1 MQSFF
6 AMLEMAS
13 VSFNR
18 IRLNYFIYK
27 KNRRAIWLSR
37 LLKNPLLLFGTT
49 LIGVNGAMQFGSECA
64 RRFYISIGLSPDFAP
79 LSQVFLVLMFSELA
93 PLFAAR
99 RYAEHV
105 VMLGTPLLYLTSL
118 VLRPVIYL
126 LQFFVSLINR
136 LVGGSKATG
145 LSLSREELQKAIE
158 EKDQIFS
165 QEGKGGSDS
174 IPFNIFSLKNKTAK
188 DLMAPIQFVE
198 KIAAE
203 VSVKEFRMFFR
214 STPLPFV
221 PLFEGQINN
230 IVAVAYPRDFLRLDE
245 RESIRPY
252 CRSPWFIMEKN
263 SVLQIL
269 KEFRSNNES
278 VAIVLNDRGASTGIL
293 TLDDVVD
300 EILGQR
306 DEWVSLG
313 EFAPEKHRIF
323 IDRSYLGETLVSEIN
338 EELRIDLEGEEGESL
353 EEFMTR
359 HLGHHPGKGDSIRF
373 KEFEL
378 SLEESSLAQGKKI
391 YLRSI

>member
-1 MQSFF
+1 
-6 AMLEMAS
+6 EE
-13 VSFNR
+13 R
-18 IRLNYFIYK
+18 
-27 KNRRAIWLSR
+27 
-37 LLKNPLLLFGTT
+37 
-49 LIGVNGAMQFGSECA
+49 
-64 RRFYISIGLSPDFAP
+64 D
-79 LSQVFLVLMFSELA
+79 QVFSQ
-93 PLFAAR
+93 
-99 RYAEHV
+99 
-105 VMLGTPLLYLTSL
+105 G
-118 VLRPVIYL
+118 
-126 LQFFVSLINR
+126 
-136 LVGGSKATG
+136 
-145 LSLSREELQKAIE
+145 
-158 EKDQIFS
+158 EK
-165 QEGKGGSDS
+165 GRSDS

-188 DLMAPIQFVE
+188 DLMAPIQSVE

-203 VSVKEFRMFFR
+203 VSVKEFRVFLGN
-214 STPLPFV
+214 TPLPFV
-221 PLFEGQINN
+221 PLFQRQVNN

-245 RESIRPY
+245 RELIRPY

-278 VAIVLNDRGASTGIL
+278 VAIVLSDRGVSTGIL

-306 DEWVSLG
+306 DEWVSVG

-353 EEFMTR
+353 EELMTR
-359 HLGHHPGKGDSIRF
+359 HLGHRPGRGDSIRI

-378 SLEESSLAQGKKI
+378 SLEESSLAQGKKV